1 MSLFHPTA
9 PFPECVGK
17 VSLGARRP
25 VLAAKPERPLAFSKQ
40 TFAETLARRKMRR

>member
-17 VSLGARRP
+17 VSLVAYDLS
-25 VLAAKPERPLAFSKQ
+25 VCIL
-40 TFAETLARRKMRR
+40 